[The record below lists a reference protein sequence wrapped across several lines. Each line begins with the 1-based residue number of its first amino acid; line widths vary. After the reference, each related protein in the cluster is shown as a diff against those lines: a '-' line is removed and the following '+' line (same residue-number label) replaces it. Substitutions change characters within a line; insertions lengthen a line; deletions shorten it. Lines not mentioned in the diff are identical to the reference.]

1 MSFRSDRDAQ
11 KRRAKLDDIEQQ
23 VAEGTLTRRQMTA
36 AERERFGIGD
46 SDRPFRRFFFPGAR
60 AGSRRG
66 EEEYQRAAR
75 ALRAAIGSRPSA
87 RRIFRVDCELEGKPC
102 RLEVGAPTPAG
113 DAKITAIFELSDEPD
128 LAVWTADEEIA
139 LRVPAAGA
147 DVLDFA

>member
-1 MSFRSDRDAQ
+1 MAFRSDRDAQ

-46 SDRPFRRFFFPGAR
+46 TDRPFRRFFFPGAR

-87 RRIFRVDCELEGKPC
+87 RRIFRVACELDGQPC
-102 RLEVGAPTPAG
+102 RFEVGAPTPAG
-113 DAKITAIFELSDEPD
+113 DAKITAIFELTDEPRP
-128 LAVWTADEEIA
+128 AVWTGDQEIA
-139 LRVPAAGA
+139 LRAPGAGA
-147 DVLDFA
+147 DLL